1 MHEQHAGHQQSGFMP
16 PGAAA
21 AAQDG
26 AGGDGAAELTPNDEA
41 WEPAF
46 IKLIK
51 REGFVGKEADVKW
64 RVILQSGKAARHQQQ
79 GCGNAFGVCAAVHGH
94 DGT

>member
-1 MHEQHAGHQQSGFMP
+1 MHEQHAGFQQQGSFIP

-21 AAQDG
+21 AAQD
-26 AGGDGAAELTPNDEA
+26 GDGAAELTPNDEA

-64 RVILQSGKAARHQQQ
+64 RVILQSGE
-79 GCGNAFGVCAAVHGH
+79 AVRPSC
-94 DGT
+94 